1 MQTKKYSLI
10 ESITNTFIGFM
21 VSLVAQIIIY
31 PVMNIKV
38 TFSQNIKITL
48 IFTIISISR
57 GYIIRRYFNRIKK

>member
-10 ESITNTFIGFM
+10 ESITNTFVGFM
-21 VSLVAQIIIY
+21 VSLASQLIIY
-31 PVMNIKV
+31 PAMNIKV

-57 GYIIRRYFNRIKK
+57 GYIIRRFFNRIKK

>member
-21 VSLVAQIIIY
+21 VSLVAQLIIY
-31 PVMNIKV
+31 PSMSIKV

-57 GYIIRRYFNRIKK
+57 GYIIRRFFNRIKK

>member
-10 ESITNTFIGFM
+10 ESITNTFVGFM
-21 VSLVAQIIIY
+21 VSLLAQLIIY
-31 PVMNIKV
+31 PAMSIKV

-57 GYIIRRYFNRIKK
+57 GYIIRRFFNRIKK